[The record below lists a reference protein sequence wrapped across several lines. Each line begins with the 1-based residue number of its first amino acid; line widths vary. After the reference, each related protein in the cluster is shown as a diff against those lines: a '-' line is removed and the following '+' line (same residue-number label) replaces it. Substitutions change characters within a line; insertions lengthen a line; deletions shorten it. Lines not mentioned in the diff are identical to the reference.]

1 MGLLA
6 VIGPSIKEKTFSEE
20 LFFWRYLFK
29 ISFSCHQV
37 NISFQ

>member
-20 LFFWRYLFK
+20 LFFGDIYLKYRFPSTK
-29 ISFSCHQV
+29 LISLFR
-37 NISFQ
+37 